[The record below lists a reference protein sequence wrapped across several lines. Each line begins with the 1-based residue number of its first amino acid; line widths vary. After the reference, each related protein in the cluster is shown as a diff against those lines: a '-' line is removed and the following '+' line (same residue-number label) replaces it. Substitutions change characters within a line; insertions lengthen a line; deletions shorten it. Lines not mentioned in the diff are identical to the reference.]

1 MSHERHFVVWFFRF
15 KVVSMF
21 ACLFVI
27 DLMFKI
33 DMSEIGVKHSCQ
45 LEGGMSVSEG

>member
-33 DMSEIGVKHSCQ
+33 DMSEIGVKHSC
-45 LEGGMSVSEG
+45 